1 MKIKMLAGFEGPTVS
16 VLPGQVTEAFSD
28 SDALNLIELGHAVP
42 VVEEKV
48 ERAAKKPAAEKR
60 G

>member
-16 VLPGQVTEAFSD
+16 VLPGQVTDAFST
-28 SDALNLIELGHAVP
+28 SDAVSLIERGYAVP
-42 VVEEKV
+42 VVEEKI